1 MYKNKFYNL
10 DEMDKFLDRFNQNRL
25 KKKEKIPL

>member
-1 MYKNKFYNL
+1 MYENKFYNL

-25 KKKEKIPL
+25 TKKEKIPL